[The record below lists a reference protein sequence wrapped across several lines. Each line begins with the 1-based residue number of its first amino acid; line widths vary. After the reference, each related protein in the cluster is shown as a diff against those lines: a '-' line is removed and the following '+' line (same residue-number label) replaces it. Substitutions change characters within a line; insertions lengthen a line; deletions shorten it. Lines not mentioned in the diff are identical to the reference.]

1 MALESI
7 AAAIVDSGL
16 KIHKLLG
23 PGLLESIYE
32 ACLEQELQTRGLE
45 CQRQVSLPIIYEGV
59 TLESAHRADLIV
71 AEAIILE
78 IKAVESLSSL
88 HQAQLLTYMK
98 LTGLKLGF
106 LLNFNVP
113 LFRDGIRR
121 FVNRL

>member
-1 MALESI
+1 MELELI

-32 ACLEQELQTRGLE
+32 ACLAQELQTRGLE
-45 CQRQVSLPIIYEGV
+45 CKRQVSLPIVYEGI
-59 TLESAHRADLIV
+59 TLESAYRADLIV
-71 AEAIILE
+71 AEAIIVE
-78 IKAVESLSSL
+78 IKAVEALNSL

-113 LFRDGIRR
+113 LFKDGIRR